1 MNLEKIAKLVKI
13 AKTLEE
19 DRRKARQR
27 YRLGGQ
33 QLRRTRKLKQRKR
46 RRQGGLALKTR
57 VHIQNER
64 LKYKPTRI
72 RKEPLQKRV
81 RDTA

>member
-1 MNLEKIAKLVKI
+1 MDKIAQLVKA
-13 AKTLEE
+13 AKSLEE
-19 DRRKARQR
+19 TRREARQR

-33 QLRRTRKLKQRKR
+33 QLRRQNKMKQRKR
-46 RRQGGLALKTR
+46 RRQGGLALKTK
-57 VHIQNER
+57 VKIQNER

-81 RDTA
+81 RDRT